1 MKNVFQV
8 LLLLAISM
16 MVTVSTNAHEQ
27 CKIDPAAMETICP
40 GGLKNLD
47 LPCYSYVTN
56 EAAACLIATSVVVD
70 MQCHNCVLVK
80 HTRYLTVVHPTYG
93 YTSCT
98 LRQNDKNVQSIGC
111 TLNEFGDFW

>member
-1 MKNVFQV
+1 MRSVFQV

-27 CKIDPAAMETICP
+27 CEIDPSAMESVCP
-40 GGLKNLD
+40 SGLKNLD
-47 LPCYSYVTN
+47 QPCTSFFSN

-70 MQCHNCVLVK
+70 MQCQNCVLVK

-93 YTSCT
+93 YSYCSI
-98 LRQNDKNVQSIGC
+98 RQNDENEQSIMC
-111 TLNEFGDFW
+111 TLNDFGLF